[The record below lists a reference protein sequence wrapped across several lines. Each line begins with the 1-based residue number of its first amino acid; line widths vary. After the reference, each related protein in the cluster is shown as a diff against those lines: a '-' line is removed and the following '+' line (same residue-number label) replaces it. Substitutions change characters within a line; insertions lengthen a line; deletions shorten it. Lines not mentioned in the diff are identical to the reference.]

1 MSSCEQLALS
11 GCVAPSATLMQQKGL
26 SRHCTMLLD
35 FQKHDLYRVFS
46 LSTVQTWLLC
56 YSNAMSQC
64 ECNEVHLGNGSVG
77 LSRPGVSRM
86 WAWPGALLGL
96 LRAMTKTTLDSQ
108 GSDDSGQF

>member
-1 MSSCEQLALS
+1 
-11 GCVAPSATLMQQKGL
+11 
-26 SRHCTMLLD
+26 MLLD